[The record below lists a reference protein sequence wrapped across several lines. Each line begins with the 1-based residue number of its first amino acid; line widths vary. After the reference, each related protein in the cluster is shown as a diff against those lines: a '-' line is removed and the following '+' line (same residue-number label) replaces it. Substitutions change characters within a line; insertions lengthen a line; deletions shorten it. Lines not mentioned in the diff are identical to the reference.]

1 MLMRCTFAFVLC
13 LLATGMQAQDSL
25 LHQQLTIPRINCN
38 TEEALKIIERQTGLS
53 FSYNTGLINKRRE
66 LILAA
71 NQEPLIDILSRIF
84 DDPAIEISIV
94 GRHIALYR
102 TYKTPSA
109 DPENSDSVHFFI
121 ISGKVLDKETR
132 EPLPFSSVYLVGK
145 TIGTI
150 SNEEGEFKLKLN
162 SGNLSEILSISCMGY
177 KNFSASVA
185 SLINTN
191 KSYFLETDLIS
202 IQEVIIRKMSPVML
216 LQESNNRIRKNYS
229 DHAAILTSFYRE
241 TVQRGGRFTM
251 VSEAILENFKSGYR
265 SQAPDRVKILKGRK
279 NEDFS
284 RNDSLILK
292 LKAGLNTMLMLD
304 VVKNIPDF
312 LTGESLQDY
321 HYRLTD
327 LITEDNRDNYVIEFI
342 PKENSPEGS
351 FYSGRII
358 IDIQDM
364 AFRWVEFQV
373 DPANLDLATE
383 RFIVRKPPNVIV
395 KALKANYKVAYRK
408 HGDNYY
414 LHMIVCE
421 TGFRIRNRGKFSGT
435 VYNTKLETV
444 VTEIDT
450 VNVSRF
456 PLRESARP
464 YEFFTEQIG
473 SYDEVFWGEYNFI
486 TPDESLEN
494 ALQRLLKKE
503 QITNE

>member
-1 MLMRCTFAFVLC
+1 
-13 LLATGMQAQDSL
+13 
-25 LHQQLTIPRINCN
+25 
-38 TEEALKIIERQTGLS
+38 
-53 FSYNTGLINKRRE
+53 
-66 LILAA
+66 
-71 NQEPLIDILSRIF
+71 
-84 DDPAIEISIV
+84 
-94 GRHIALYR
+94 
-102 TYKTPSA
+102 
-109 DPENSDSVHFFI
+109 
-121 ISGKVLDKETR
+121 
-132 EPLPFSSVYLVGK
+132 
-145 TIGTI
+145 
-150 SNEEGEFKLKLN
+150 
-162 SGNLSEILSISCMGY
+162 
-177 KNFSASVA
+177 
-185 SLINTN
+185 
-191 KSYFLETDLIS
+191 
-202 IQEVIIRKMSPVML
+202 
-216 LQESNNRIRKNYS
+216 
-229 DHAAILTSFYRE
+229 
-241 TVQRGGRFTM
+241 
-251 VSEAILENFKSGYR
+251 
-265 SQAPDRVKILKGRK
+265 
-279 NEDFS
+279 
-284 RNDSLILK
+284 
-292 LKAGLNTMLMLD
+292 MLMLD

-312 LTGESLQDY
+312 LTGESLQEY
-321 HYRLTD
+321 HYRLAD
-327 LITEDNRDNYVIEFI
+327 LIIEDNRDHYVVEFI

-408 HGDNYY
+408 QGNNYY

-464 YEFFTEQIG
+464 FEFFTEQIG

-494 ALQRLLKKE
+494 ALQRYMKKG
-503 QITNE
+503 QLINE